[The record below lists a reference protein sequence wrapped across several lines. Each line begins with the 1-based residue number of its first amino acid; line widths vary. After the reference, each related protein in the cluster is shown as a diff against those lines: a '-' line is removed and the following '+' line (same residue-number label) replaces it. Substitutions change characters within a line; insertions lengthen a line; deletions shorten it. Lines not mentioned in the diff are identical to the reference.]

1 LSRATH
7 PIRTTAGRKFFF
19 SNMLE
24 EILDIRNI
32 EEALKQVTANKGAG
46 GIDGM
51 QTDELRDYLNVHWQM
66 LKVSVLEGNYKP
78 QPVRKVEIPK
88 PQGGTR
94 MLGIPTVID
103 RLFQQA
109 IAQWLSTKYEGE
121 FSNYSY
127 GFREGRNAHQAVLQ
141 AQEYVNEGYE
151 WVIELDLEKFFDK
164 VHHDRLMSTLA
175 KKLTDKRILKL
186 IRSYL
191 TSGIMEGGVC
201 SPRTEGSP
209 QGSPLSP
216 LLSNIVLDELDKEL
230 LARGHRFVRYADD
243 CSIYVKSEKSAQRVM
258 ESITEYIEKKLKLK
272 VNRTKSKV
280 SRPQE
285 SMLLGFSFYRDKEG
299 WQVRIAPKSLE
310 RIKRKIKEKTKR
322 NDPAPAKEKIKKMEA
337 LIRGWVN
344 YFAIAKGKKKM
355 QELDELVRTRLRIGI
370 WKQWKKP
377 KTKRIHLIKLGIGKQ
392 KAYEWSNSR
401 KGYCRIAHSP
411 ILCLALNNKYFTRLK
426 YIGFTNYY
434 YWKTEHQLKLF

>member
-1 LSRATH
+1 MSQATH
-7 PIRTTAGRKFFF
+7 LIRTTAGRKFFF

-24 EILDIRNI
+24 EILDIRNVTK
-32 EEALKQVTANKGAG
+32 ALKQVTANKGAG

-51 QTDELRDYLNVHWQM
+51 QTDELRDYLNANWQT
-66 LKVSVLEGNYKP
+66 LRASVLEGSYKP
-78 QPVRKVEIPK
+78 QPVTKVEIPK

-94 MLGIPTVID
+94 MLGIPTVMD
-103 RLFQQA
+103 RLLQQA
-109 IAQWLSTKYEGE
+109 IAQWLGYHYEPE
-121 FSNYSY
+121 FSAYSY
-127 GFREGRNAHQAVLQ
+127 GFREKRNAHQAVFQ
-141 AQEYVNEGYE
+141 ARQNLNEGYE
-151 WVIELDLEKFFDK
+151 RVVELDLEKFFDK

-175 KKLTDKRILKL
+175 KKITDKGTLKL

-201 SPRTEGSP
+201 SPRTEGTP

-280 SRPQE
+280 SRPQD
-285 SMLLGFSFYRDKEG
+285 STLLGFSFYRGKEG
-299 WQVRIAPKSLE
+299 WQIRIAPKSLG
-310 RIKRKIKEKTKR
+310 RIRKKMKENTNR
-322 NDPAPAKEKIKKMEA
+322 NDPAPAKEKIKNMEA
-337 LIRGWVN
+337 VIRGWVN
-344 YFAIAKGKKKM
+344 YFSIAKGKKKM
-355 QELDELVRTRLRIGI
+355 QELDELVRTRLRIGM

-377 KTKRIHLIKLGIGKQ
+377 KTKRMHLIKLGISKQ

-401 KGYCRIAHSP
+401 KGYCRTAHSP
-411 ILCLALNNKYFTRLK
+411 ILCRALSNEYFKRLR
-426 YIGFTNYY
+426 YIGFTDYY
-434 YWKTEHQLKLF
+434 YWKTEHQQKLF

>member
-1 LSRATH
+1 
-7 PIRTTAGRKFFF
+7 
-19 SNMLE
+19 
-24 EILDIRNI
+24 
-32 EEALKQVTANKGAG
+32 LKQVTANKGAG
-46 GIDGM
+46 GMDGM
-51 QTDELRDYLNVHWQM
+51 QTDELRDYLTANWQA
-66 LKVSVLEGNYKP
+66 LRTSGLEGSYKP

-103 RLFQQA
+103 RLLQQA

-121 FSNYSY
+121 FSSSSY

-141 AQEYVNEGYE
+141 AQEYLNGGYE

-164 VHHDRLMSTLA
+164 VNHDRLMSTLS
-175 KKLTDKRILKL
+175 KKLTDKRTLKL
-186 IRSYL
+186 IRGYL
-191 TSGIMEGGVC
+191 TSGIMEGGIV
-201 SPRTEGSP
+201 SQRTEGTP

-230 LARGHRFVRYADD
+230 EVRGHRFVRYADD
-243 CSIYVKSEKSAQRVM
+243 CSIYVKSEKSGLRVM

-280 SRPQE
+280 SRPTA
-285 SMLLGFSFYRDKEG
+285 STLLGFSFYGSKEG
-299 WQVRIAPKSLE
+299 WQIRIAPQSFD
-310 RIKRKIKEKTKR
+310 RIKKKMKEKTKR
-322 NDPAPAKEKIKKMEA
+322 NDPAAAKEKIKKLEA
-337 LIRGWVN
+337 VIRGWVN
-344 YFAIAKGKKKM
+344 YFAIAKAKSKM
-355 QELDELVRTRLRIGI
+355 RELDELVRTRLRIGI

-377 KTKRIHLIKLGIGKQ
+377 KTKRIHLIKLGIRKQ

-411 ILCLALNNKYFTRLK
+411 ILCRALNNEYFTRLK

-434 YWKTEHQLKLF
+434 YWKTEHQRKLF